1 MLPPE
6 ITHFDKIEALPYN
19 SVKPEN
25 PPKTTNFDKIEEFPY
40 NSVKPENPP
49 ETITIF
55 DKIEEFL
62 YNYIDLG
69 FDLNLKLF
77 IELYI

>member
-1 MLPPE
+1 MDIPSWSFTNIGKSMLPPE
-6 ITHFDKIEALPYN
+6 ITHFDKIEELPT
-19 SVKPEN
+19 
-25 PPKTTNFDKIEEFPY
+25 KTPIGECVLIEE
-40 NSVKPENPP
+40 SNPP